1 MRDRFVVRSTTGFHI
16 NPATGSYPSGKR
28 TPPTSF
34 YVLDTAFAWRTV
46 WVIDGQS
53 TGNRF
58 KRIRDADREAL
69 AEAKAKELN
78 EWAETA

>member
-46 WVIDGQS
+46 WAIDGQS

-78 EWAETA
+78 AWAATA